1 MRKQSLQLSTLT
13 LADSLTTLL
22 RTQFS
27 SALEP
32 RNLFLLVAD
41 IYRRISLLPTKIQT
55 YITNDNRPLKI
66 DKKTLSGQDS
76 TTANT
81 GLAKVAIQCSADTF
95 LVNQSLVLRNNIC
108 GENSLPSPSLKT
120 TKATVGPG
128 QKRYIFNL
136 PRIISN

>member
-1 MRKQSLQLSTLT
+1 MTKQSLQLSTLI
-13 LADSLTTLL
+13 LAGSLTTSL

-41 IYRRISLLPTKIQT
+41 IYRRISLLRTKIQT

-76 TTANT
+76 TTANSQ
-81 GLAKVAIQCSADTF
+81 IF
-95 LVNQSLVLRNNIC
+95 LV
-108 GENSLPSPSLKT
+108 
-120 TKATVGPG
+120 AAG
-128 QKRYIFNL
+128 QAMN
-136 PRIISN
+136 

>member
-13 LADSLTTLL
+13 LAGSLTTLL

-81 GLAKVAIQCSADTF
+81 DLAKVAVQCSADAF
-95 LVNQSLVLRNNIC
+95 VVNQTLVLRINPDSYRD
-108 GENSLPSPSLKT
+108 GENRHLRQ
-120 TKATVGPG
+120 AWE
-128 QKRYIFNL
+128 RYSTDIL
-136 PRIISN
+136 I

>member
-1 MRKQSLQLSTLT
+1 
-13 LADSLTTLL
+13 LL

-66 DKKTLSGQDS
+66 DKKTLTGQDS

-81 GLAKVAIQCSADTF
+81 GNLC
-95 LVNQSLVLRNNIC
+95 
-108 GENSLPSPSLKT
+108 T
-120 TKATVGPG
+120 TS
-128 QKRYIFNL
+128 
-136 PRIISN
+136 SNTQRFIKSVVK